1 MGKSQRDLSLTWSK
15 SRGIWSITGLLRNE
29 IEYLVINWE
38 LVRSGGNSGS
48 FDYNIPGDVF
58 GTPSIRFYWKLLKL
72 EVTF

>member
-15 SRGIWSITGLLRNE
+15 SRGIYSITGLLGNGNY
-29 IEYLVINWE
+29 YLVINWE
-38 LVRSGGNSGS
+38 LVRPGENSGS
-48 FDYNIPGDVF
+48 FDYNVPGGVF